1 MIVAVE
7 DVVPLRH
14 TPEELWPYVADTNAI
29 NKAVGLPR
37 AHFTRRE
44 AGKGELDV
52 GEYRQWRIPYARWL
66 EHPFEWERP
75 RWFRVLREYTL
86 GPLLRFRGGTELRA
100 TERGAEARV
109 WVEMTP
115 RSPLFWPL
123 IRFVVAPRGMRRAR
137 QRYEEID
144 RFLDGLA
151 SRPFPARKPRLAAG
165 KAREL
170 DQLLAGVSGAGSAPE
185 AVAVLRELLTEAPD
199 EEVHGIRPLALAKER
214 GLEDR
219 PLMEAF
225 FRATVAGAME
235 MSWELLCPSC
245 HGVKASAPHLQILTQ
260 KGHCSACNLD
270 FAADVDE
277 AIEARFSPSPR
288 IRQLDVGAYCV
299 GGPMLTA
306 HRLSSTLIEPGD
318 SRTWSI
324 DLEEGVYLLRS
335 PQAAKQVRVVSGEDG
350 TSELRVALCEEG
362 FEAAPT
368 TLRPGA
374 CAFTVENRTA
384 ARATLHLDRA
394 ERSTVAA
401 TPSRM
406 LLYPEFHA
414 LFSAEALADGL
425 SIKVGSVGLMFTDLV
440 GSTSLYERAGDA
452 RAFHLVAEHFSILR
466 RVIEEHGGAVVKT
479 IGDAVMAAFPDG
491 LAAAKAGLAVQ
502 TAIRELPVAGD
513 VDTARLIK
521 VGVHEGP
528 CFIVTQNEQLDY
540 FGSTVNVT
548 ARTQHEAAG
557 GEVIMTGD
565 IRARLAEAMP
575 DRAAK
580 AQPFQVRL
588 RGIAQPVQL
597 FRLDC
602 AAD

>member
-1 MIVAVE
+1 MMVAVE
-7 DVVPLRH
+7 DLVPLRH
-14 TPEELWPYVADTNAI
+14 VPEELWPYVADTNAI

-37 AHFTRRE
+37 AHFTRGE
-44 AGKGELDV
+44 AGQGELDV
-52 GEYRQWRIPYARWL
+52 GEYRQWGITYARWL

-86 GPLLRFRGGTELRA
+86 GPLLRFRGGTELHA
-100 TERGAEARV
+100 TEGGAEARV

-115 RSPLFWPL
+115 RSALFWPL
-123 IRFVVAPRGMRRAR
+123 IRFAVAPRGMRRAR
-137 QRYEEID
+137 QRYLEID

-151 SRPFPARKPRLAAG
+151 SRPFPAQKPRLAAG

-170 DQLLAGVSGAGSAPE
+170 EQLLAGVSEAGSPPE
-185 AVAVLRELLTEAPD
+185 AVGVLRELLVEAPD
-199 EEVHGIRPLALAKER
+199 EDVHGMRPMALAKQCE
-214 GLEDR
+214 LEDR

-225 FRATVAGAME
+225 FRATVAGALE
-235 MSWELLCPSC
+235 MSWELLCPGC
-245 HGVKASAPHLQILTQ
+245 HGVKETAPHLRILTQ
-260 KGHCSACNLD
+260 KGHCAACNLD

-277 AIEARFSPSPR
+277 AIEARFYPSPR
-288 IRQLDVGAYCV
+288 IRRLDVGTYCV

-306 HRLSSTLIEPGD
+306 HRLSSTLIEPDETG
-318 SRTWSI
+318 RWSVE
-324 DLEEGVYLLRS
+324 LAEGVYLLRS
-335 PQAAKQVRVVSGEDG
+335 PQAGKQVRI
-350 TSELRVALCEEG
+350 VAGPEGASDFQAVLCENGIEPAS
-362 FEAAPT
+362 AAMRAGPCT
-368 TLRPGA
+368 
-374 CAFTVENRTA
+374 FSVENRA
-384 ARATLHLDRA
+384 AGRATLHLDRA
-394 ERSTVAA
+394 ERSMVAA

-414 LFSAEALADGL
+414 LFSSEALAEGL
-425 SIKVGSVGLMFTDLV
+425 SVKVGSVGLMFTDLV

-452 RAFHLVAEHFSILR
+452 RAFQLVTEHFAILR
-466 RVIEEHGGAVVKT
+466 RVIDEHGGAVVKT

-491 LAAAKAGLAVQ
+491 LSAAKAGLAVQ
-502 TAIRELPVAGD
+502 TAIRDLPLAGELDP
-513 VDTARLIK
+513 ARLIK
-521 VGVHEGP
+521 IGVHEGP

-575 DRAAK
+575 GPAAK
-580 AQPFQVRL
+580 AQPFEVRL
-588 RGIAQPVQL
+588 RGIAEPVQL
-597 FRLDC
+597 VRIDC